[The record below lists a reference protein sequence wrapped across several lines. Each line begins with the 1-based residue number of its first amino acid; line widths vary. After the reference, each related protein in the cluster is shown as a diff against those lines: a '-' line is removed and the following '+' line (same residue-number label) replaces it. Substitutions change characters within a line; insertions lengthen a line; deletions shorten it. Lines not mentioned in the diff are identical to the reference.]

1 MWNAYGYVIE
11 PADCAMS
18 VPQDCVVAIDLGGTS
33 LRAALV
39 DANRVV
45 WASTQTETLPNA
57 RAIQNQV
64 VGVVDALL
72 SSVQGTKVRV
82 THVCIGFPGVVHPQ
96 TQWIRQAP
104 NILDASAQNLAQQL
118 SQELGVPVVLENDV
132 NLAALAEQDARA
144 KDGVCSVATV
154 SIGTGLG
161 CGLVLNGA
169 VWQGRDGGAGEL
181 CSLAV
186 SHQAREFLAAKGI
199 HHGFDQAEDLVSGK
213 GLANLYG
220 QLQDRSSAPHS
231 SKQALDF
238 RQVPQL
244 FALAEQGD
252 AIAMTC
258 LDLVAR
264 ETAHLIEQLEHMVNP
279 GLYVL
284 AGGVGSRSEFRT
296 RVNQA
301 LKPFGLTAEASKFL
315 GTADT
320 KSYLGLKTAG
330 LAGAVLTALSRS
342 QATAAHRDL
351 RTTAIEH

>member
-1 MWNAYGYVIE
+1 MNLPI
-11 PADCAMS
+11 
-18 VPQDCVVAIDLGGTS
+18 DCVVAIDLGGTS

-39 DANRVV
+39 DAHRVV
-45 WASTQTETLPNA
+45 WASTHTETLPNA

-64 VGVVDALL
+64 IGVVDALQ
-72 SSVQGTKVRV
+72 SSVRGVKVRV
-82 THVCIGFPGVVHPQ
+82 TNVCIGFPGVVHPQ

-118 SQELGVPVVLENDV
+118 SQELGIPVDLENDV
-132 NLAALAEQDARA
+132 NLAAMAEQDARA
-144 KDGVCSVATV
+144 SEGACSVAAI

-161 CGLVLNGA
+161 CGMVLNGA

-186 SHQAREFLAAKGI
+186 SHHTRQFLAGKGI
-199 HHGFDQAEDLVSGK
+199 HHGFDHAEDLVSGK

-220 QLQDRSSAPHS
+220 QLQDRSSDVHS
-231 SKQALDF
+231 SNQVLEF

-244 FALAEQGD
+244 FSLAEQGD
-252 AIAMTC
+252 TIAMTC

-279 GLYVL
+279 GWYVL
-284 AGGVGSRSEFRT
+284 AGGVGSRSEFRA
-296 RVNQA
+296 RVNQV
-301 LKPFGLTAEASKFL
+301 LKPSGLTAEASKFL
-315 GTADT
+315 GTAET
-320 KSYLGLKTAG
+320 NSYLALKTAG

-342 QATAAHRDL
+342 QATAANRDL
-351 RTTAIEH
+351 RVTAIEH